1 VQTIVATGNN
11 QKHVFGCRH
20 TKEKENL
27 MKCYEN
33 YSVLKEAEPKL
44 AEELSHEF
52 DFTNDPVEYEF
63 YVYPSCVDW
72 AENELNDGW
81 YSDMFGDMNFRGAP
95 NPLDFIDMEKFGQ
108 ALIDTVDPSV
118 AYECSDGRVVEVR

>member
-1 VQTIVATGNN
+1 
-11 QKHVFGCRH
+11 
-20 TKEKENL
+20 

-33 YSVLKEAEPKL
+33 YNALEEADPKL
-44 AEELSHEF
+44 AEELDDKF
-52 DFTNDPVEYEF
+52 DANNDWVEDEI
-63 YVYPSCVDW
+63 YVYSNRMEW

-81 YSDMFGDMNFRGAP
+81 YGNMFDNMDFRGAP

-108 ALIDTVDPSV
+108 ALIDTVDPST

>member
-1 VQTIVATGNN
+1 MT
-11 QKHVFGCRH
+11 
-20 TKEKENL
+20 
-27 MKCYEN
+27 CYEN
-33 YSVLKEAEPKL
+33 YNVLKEAEPKL

-63 YVYPSCVDW
+63 YVYPDHIDW

-81 YSDMFGDMNFRGAP
+81 YGDMFDDIDFRGTP
-95 NPLDFIDMEKFGQ
+95 NPLDCIDMEKFSQ
-108 ALIDTVDPSV
+108 ALIDMVDPST